1 MLCKEKMMI
10 DSNKLR
16 QAEWYKKHVL
26 TPEQRE
32 KLFREKLERA
42 AQYHSALKK
51 QEKPVEKSA

>member
-1 MLCKEKMMI
+1 MFCRGKVMI

-42 AQYHSALKK
+42 TQYYSALKK
-51 QEKPVEKSA
+51 QEKPVERLA